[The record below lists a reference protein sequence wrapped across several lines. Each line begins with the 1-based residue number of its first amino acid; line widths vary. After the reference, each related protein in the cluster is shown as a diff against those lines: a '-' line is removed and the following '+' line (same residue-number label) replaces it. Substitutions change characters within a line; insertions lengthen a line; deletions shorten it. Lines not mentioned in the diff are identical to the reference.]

1 MCTLGIMS
9 TPSKRECLRLI
20 VALRVSTA
28 GQAVDGY
35 GLAAQ
40 ERDCRRGNTGSGHRI
55 VHVVADGDEKGGKT
69 GKTTIDERDGLME
82 AMEWIADGRADGIL
96 ARTST
101 GSHASSPSRSAYTW
115 ALGGRVFTADH
126 GVLAGAAVL
135 GFPFLLN
142 PGTAAEQRIERL
154 EAIGQWLNELAGI
167 HTAGISLVQTI
178 RASARNAPAPIA
190 ANVRALDERLRS
202 GMDSKQAFAL
212 FADELGD
219 GVVDHVALL
228 FQSHA
233 ANMGPGLSSALEAL
247 AVTIHQQ
254 AAGVR
259 DIESDRAKI
268 RKSSRIVSI
277 VICIVFVGCM
287 LNEAWSAW
295 YQSPAGQLAL
305 AVLGGFF
312 AWTLAWLRRA
322 AVTKPDPRLLNPL
335 TPAEPAAVTGAVR

>member
-1 MCTLGIMS
+1 MNSSQLALVAALCALVMVLAG
-9 TPSKRECLRLI
+9 LI
-20 VALRVSTA
+20 ALREWRGRPIDLAKPASRTSRIHEAKASLPEAWQRRWRALITTA
-28 GQAVDGY
+28 GITVLVVWAW
-35 GLAAQ
+35 
-40 ERDCRRGNTGSGHRI
+40 TGWP
-55 VHVVADGDEKGGKT
+55 V
-69 GKTTIDERDGLME
+69 
-82 AMEWIADGRADGIL
+82 
-96 ARTST
+96 
-101 GSHASSPSRSAYTW
+101 
-115 ALGGRVFTADH
+115 H

-135 GFPFLLN
+135 GLPFLLN
-142 PGTAAEQRIERL
+142 PGTAAEQRIQRL
-154 EAIGQWLNELAGI
+154 EALGQWLNGLAGI

-178 RASARNAPAPIA
+178 RASARNAPAPVA

-202 GMDSKQAFAL
+202 GMDSKEAFAL

-254 AAGVR
+254 AADAR

-277 VICIVFVGCM
+277 VISIVFVGCM

-305 AVLGGFF
+305 AILGGLF
-312 AWTLAWLRRA
+312 AWTLSWLRRA
-322 AVTKPDPRLLNPL
+322 AATKPDPRLLNPL
-335 TPAEPAAVTGAVR
+335 DQAEPALTGAAR

>member
-1 MCTLGIMS
+1 MNSSQLALVAALCALAMVLTSLVAV
-9 TPSKRECLRLI
+9 REWRGRVVDLAKPASRRASRIRAAKASLPE
-20 VALRVSTA
+20 VWQRRWRALVTTA
-28 GQAVDGY
+28 GITVLAVW
-35 GLAAQ
+35 AW
-40 ERDCRRGNTGSGHRI
+40 TGWP
-55 VHVVADGDEKGGKT
+55 V
-69 GKTTIDERDGLME
+69 
-82 AMEWIADGRADGIL
+82 
-96 ARTST
+96 
-101 GSHASSPSRSAYTW
+101 
-115 ALGGRVFTADH
+115 H

-142 PGTAAEQRIERL
+142 PGIAAEQRIERL
-154 EAIGQWLNELAGI
+154 EAIGQWLNGLAGI

-202 GMDSKQAFAL
+202 GMDAKTAFAL

-233 ANMGPGLSSALEAL
+233 ANMGPGLSTALEAL

-254 AAGVR
+254 AADAR

-295 YQSPAGQLAL
+295 YKSPAGQLAL
-305 AVLGGFF
+305 AILGGLF
-312 AWTLAWLRRA
+312 AWTLSWLRRA
-322 AVTKPDPRLLNPL
+322 AATKPDPRLLNPL
-335 TPAEPAAVTGAVR
+335 PQAEPAAVTGAAR

>member
-1 MCTLGIMS
+1 MNSSQLALVAALCALAMVLAGLVAV
-9 TPSKRECLRLI
+9 REWRGRI
-20 VALRVSTA
+20 VDLAKPASRRASRIRAAKASLPEAWQRRWRALVTTA
-28 GQAVDGY
+28 GITVLAVW
-35 GLAAQ
+35 AW
-40 ERDCRRGNTGSGHRI
+40 TGWP
-55 VHVVADGDEKGGKT
+55 V
-69 GKTTIDERDGLME
+69 
-82 AMEWIADGRADGIL
+82 
-96 ARTST
+96 
-101 GSHASSPSRSAYTW
+101 
-115 ALGGRVFTADH
+115 H

-142 PGTAAEQRIERL
+142 PGIAAEQRIERL
-154 EAIGQWLNELAGI
+154 EAIGQWLNGLAGI

-190 ANVRALDERLRS
+190 VNVRALDERLRS
-202 GMDSKQAFAL
+202 GMDAKQAFAL

-233 ANMGPGLSSALEAL
+233 ANMGPGLSTALEAL

-254 AAGVR
+254 AADAR

-295 YQSPAGQLAL
+295 YKSGMGQIAL
-305 AVLGGFF
+305 AVLGGLF
-312 AWTLAWLRRA
+312 AWTLSWLRRA
-322 AVTKPDPRLLNPL
+322 AATKPDPRLLNPL
-335 TPAEPAAVTGAVR
+335 PQAEPAVATGAAR